1 MPEQDTRRLVL
12 QMGVSLDG
20 FVAIP
25 RGDGSVPVMEG
36 EWGLPP
42 EDPELT
48 KLKLAWVSDAGAHL
62 MGRVTYE
69 GMAAFWPSSTH
80 PYAAPMNEIPK
91 IVFSNTL
98 DQADWGDTR
107 IVRGDFAE
115 EIARLKREPGKDLL
129 AHGGATFVQ
138 SLARNEL
145 IDEYRLIT
153 HPVAVGA
160 GLPLFKDLPAPL
172 RLELVD
178 TTAFGTANLR
188 VYRSV

>member
-1 MPEQDTRRLVL
+1 MPEQGTRRVVL
-12 QMGVSLDG
+12 QMGVSVDG

-25 RGDGSVPVMEG
+25 QGDGSVPVMEG
-36 EWGLPP
+36 QWGLPS

-48 KLKLAWVSDAGAHL
+48 EIKLALVQEAGAHL

-69 GMAAFWPSSTH
+69 AMSGFWPTSTH
-80 PYAAPMNEIPK
+80 AYAAPMNDIPK

-98 DQADWGDTR
+98 ERADWGDAQ
-107 IVRGDFAE
+107 IVRGDLAE
-115 EIARLKREPGKDLL
+115 QIARLKHEPGKHLL
-129 AHGGATFVQ
+129 AHGGAAFVQ
-138 SLARNEL
+138 SLAREDL

-153 HPVAVGA
+153 HPIAVGG
-160 GLPLFKDLPAPL
+160 GLPMFRDLRTPL

-178 TTAFGTANLR
+178 ARTFSSATLR